1 MSYPSTW
8 VALVSDI
15 NTEVV
20 ARLAAAGYP
29 ALTQEID
36 GSAGKILLGSS
47 FPAEFSS
54 PPRVAFVPQPSKLE
68 GPTRSVAGRAG
79 MPAPEQAA
87 MLSTRA
93 IARRWK
99 SFKVYCWACNFS
111 DQTHPAPDPALD
123 YDAAQALSEI
133 VWQSCQAIA
142 AGVWRGEGTVAIDGQ
157 GDVPTLVRLG
167 RVFIFDLALDTP
179 VLDTALAFAPSG
191 VEQGPGKVNVVVGGV
206 AVQAYP

>member
-1 MSYPSTW
+1 MPYPATW
-8 VALVSDI
+8 TALVSDI

-20 ARLAAAGYP
+20 ARLAKAGYP
-29 ALTQEID
+29 ALTPEID
-36 GSAGKILLGSS
+36 GSAGKILIGPQ

-54 PPRVAFVPQPSKLE
+54 PPRVVFVPQPSKLE
-68 GPTRSVAGRAG
+68 GPTRSVMGRAG

-93 IARRWK
+93 IARMWK

-111 DQTHPAPDPALD
+111 DQVTPSPDPALD
-123 YDAAQALSEI
+123 YDAADAMAGI

-157 GDVPTLVRLG
+157 GNVPTLVLLVGDCRAG
-167 RVFIFDLALDTP
+167 
-179 VLDTALAFAPSG
+179 VLVL
-191 VEQGPGKVNVVVGGV
+191 PG
-206 AVQAYP
+206 

>member
-1 MSYPSTW
+1 MAYPSTW
-8 VALVSDI
+8 VALVSAI

-54 PPRVAFVPQPSKLE
+54 PPRVVFVPQPSKLE
-68 GPTRSVAGRAG
+68 GPTRSVMGRAG

-93 IARRWK
+93 IARMWK

-111 DQTHPAPDPALD
+111 DQVTPSPDPALD
-123 YDAAQALSEI
+123 YDAADAMAGAVRSAMGWKPRYLATTNSRCTSKATRYSDCLSARSSI
-133 VWQSCQAIA
+133 SSTAW
-142 AGVWRGEGTVAIDGQ
+142 
-157 GDVPTLVRLG
+157 
-167 RVFIFDLALDTP
+167 
-179 VLDTALAFAPSG
+179 TALLSLSSAPSASNPAG
-191 VEQGPGKVNVVVGGV
+191 SKP
-206 AVQAYP
+206 A